1 MTPDTSAKALRQMLY
16 QARYCSSLGEAD
28 WKEFSDIVETLLAER
43 DAMERRAH
51 THEAANIKI
60 IAERDRLAEVV
71 RALDAAHAQAAREVE
86 RLRKALRPFARINDE
101 YEASNLDEHRPEWP
115 SRDPGEVD
123 LLVGRGGK
131 RLLTLADCMT
141 AYDALAGEGHGD
153 G

>member
-1 MTPDTSAKALRQMLY
+1 MTPVDTSAAGIDYAIHGLRSIACDEVGDEALEVAAATLR
-16 QARYCSSLGEAD
+16 A
-28 WKEFSDIVETLLAER
+28 LLAER
-43 DAMERRAH
+43 DDARMCADAEA
-51 THEAANIKI
+51 EAANEFK
-60 IAERDRLAEVV
+60 AERDRLAAEVG
-71 RALDAAHAQAAREVE
+71 
-86 RLRKALRPFARINDE
+86 RLREALRPFARINDE

-141 AYDALAGEGHGD
+141 AYDALAGEGRGD